1 LEDPNE
7 LTTFISSIALKIK
20 TIYMATKNQ
29 LEIKKFITPEIKKK
43 MTTWE
48 KEFIT
53 SLFKREK
60 DWTDKQIEV
69 FDNIKNKYKLQERIV
84 IERIIYLPTGYAQGA
99 KINQDITT
107 REYRK
112 KRYFKNNRNEK

>member
-1 LEDPNE
+1 
-7 LTTFISSIALKIK
+7 
-20 TIYMATKNQ
+20 MATTNQ

-60 DWTDKQIEV
+60 CWTDKQIEV

>member
-1 LEDPNE
+1 
-7 LTTFISSIALKIK
+7 
-20 TIYMATKNQ
+20 
-29 LEIKKFITPEIKKK
+29 
-43 MTTWE
+43 
-48 KEFIT
+48 
-53 SLFKREK
+53 
-60 DWTDKQIEV
+60 
-69 FDNIKNKYKLQERIV
+69 V